1 MMRCTYERTIFES
14 SDTGFCVV
22 VFATQDSAVPAAA
35 RSTNQS
41 KDGRIRFTATGYRL
55 PVTKTIDVELDGRW
69 ENTKRG
75 LQFAVE
81 SFVEIVP
88 KTRDG
93 IIGYLSSGLIN
104 GIGEK
109 TARIIVGK
117 FGLNTLEVL
126 DEHPEKLLEIKGITP
141 KKLEK
146 ITASY
151 TQSKAMRD
159 IVTFLS
165 PFGISV
171 KKAVKIQKEFG
182 AQTMEILKTRPFELC
197 AISGFGFKTVDSI
210 ARKANCELNDHL
222 RIRGAIQYIL
232 DEITVEGHLF
242 LPKEELCDKAHVLL
256 NEGFGTEAATL
267 REVQSELYHLV
278 VKRQLL
284 SENGNVYKPKSLI
297 AEAEAAKRIAE
308 LLTAS
313 SKSVDITKELEEAQQ
328 SMKLI
333 LCSKQAEAVKMCF
346 AHNMAIITG
355 GPGTG
360 KTTVLKII
368 LEVYNKIFKGKIM
381 LTAPTGRAS
390 RRMSESTGYPDAK
403 TLHSAL
409 GLITDEDDDFLN
421 SNDPVDADFVIV
433 DEFSMVDMR
442 LANELFSRIQDGTKV
457 LLVGDADQL
466 PSVGAGNVFRE
477 LINCGLLPVTFLDV
491 VFRQSGTSRIALNAH
506 AINENQT
513 KLLYGPDFEFIP
525 CETAEDAAELIQ
537 QQYLKETAL
546 ADVNNVQILSPF
558 KSRGEACVKKLNEVI
573 RELINPSEPAI
584 PELKIGARV
593 FRQNDRVLQTKNKGE
608 ISNGDVG
615 FVKAVYI
622 GEDNDSTLTIE
633 FSDSRIVE
641 YGKEDLDIIDLSY
654 AMTIHKSQGSEYD
667 TVILPILGS
676 FKIILRRNLIYT
688 AITRA
693 RKKVILVGQKQALYM
708 AIHKNDI
715 DKRNTLLGERILRCH
730 AKLFQEQ
737 PQKQAAAPPRQMK
750 LSC

>member
-1 MMRCTYERTIFES
+1 MRCTYERTIFES
-14 SDTGFCVV
+14 SDTGYCVV
-22 VFATQDSAVPAAA
+22 VFATQDSTVPAAA
-35 RSTNQS
+35 RSTYQS

-75 LQFAVE
+75 LQYAVE

-88 KTRDG
+88 KTRNG
-93 IIGYLSSGLIN
+93 IIGYLSSGLII

-109 TARIIVGK
+109 TARTIVGK

-126 DEHPEKLLEIKGITP
+126 DEHPEKLLEIKGITV

-197 AISGFGFKTVDSI
+197 SISGFGFKTVDAI
-210 ARKANCELNDHL
+210 ARKVNCKLDDPL

-242 LPKEELCDKAHVLL
+242 LPKEELCGKAHTLL
-256 NEGFGTEAATL
+256 NEGFGAEVVNL
-267 REVQSELYHLV
+267 REVQSEMYHLV
-278 VKRQLL
+278 VIRQLL
-284 SENGNVYKPKSLI
+284 SENGNIYKPKSLM
-297 AEAEAAKRIAE
+297 AEADAAKRIAE
-308 LLTAS
+308 LLIAS
-313 SKSVDITKELEEAQQ
+313 SKSMDITKELAEAQQ
-328 SMKLI
+328 ALKLA
-333 LCSKQAEAVKMCF
+333 LSPKQAEAVKMCF

-368 LEVYNKIFKGKIM
+368 LEVYNKIFKGKIL

-390 RRMSESTGYPDAK
+390 RRMSESTGYADAR

-409 GLITDEDDDFLN
+409 GLVTDEDDDFMN
-421 SNDPVDADFVIV
+421 SSDPVDADLVVV

-442 LANELFSRIQDGTKV
+442 IANELFSRIQDGTKV

-477 LINCGLLPVTFLDV
+477 LINCGLIPVTFLDV
-491 VFRQSGTSRIALNAH
+491 VFRQSGTSRIALNAQ

-525 CETAEDAAELIQ
+525 CETAEDAAVLIQ
-537 QQYLKETAL
+537 QQYFMETSQRG
-546 ADVNNVQILSPF
+546 VNGVQILSPF
-558 KSRGEACVKKLNEVI
+558 KSRGEACVKKLNEAI
-573 RELINPSEPAI
+573 REIINPLEPTR

-593 FRQNDRVLQTKNKGE
+593 FRQDDRVLQTKNKGE

-615 FVKAVYI
+615 FIKAVYI

-633 FSDSRIVE
+633 FSDARIVE
-641 YGKEDLDIIDLSY
+641 YGIEDLDIIDLAY

-676 FKIILRRNLIYT
+676 FKVILRRNLIYT

-693 RKKVILVGQKQALYM
+693 KKKVILVGQKQALYM

-715 DKRNTLLGERILRCH
+715 DKRNTLLGERILRYH

-737 PQKQAAAPPRQMK
+737 DQRQAAVPPG
-750 LSC
+750 

>member
-1 MMRCTYERTIFES
+1 MMRCTYERTIFENNDS
-14 SDTGFCVV
+14 GFCVA
-22 VFATQDSAVPAAA
+22 VFVTQDNTVPAAA
-35 RSTNQS
+35 RSTYQS
-41 KDGRIRFTATGYRL
+41 MDGRIRFTATGYRL

-88 KTRDG
+88 RTRDG

-109 TARIIVGK
+109 TARTIVGK

-151 TQSKAMRD
+151 TQSKAIRD

-171 KKAVKIQKEFG
+171 KKAVKIHKEFG
-182 AQTMEILKTRPFELC
+182 AQTMEILKSRPFEIC
-197 AISGFGFKTVDSI
+197 SISGFGFKTVDAI
-210 ARKANCELNDHL
+210 ARKANCKLNDPL

-232 DEITVEGHLF
+232 DEATVEGHLF
-242 LPKEELCDKAHVLL
+242 LHKTELCDKAHVLL
-256 NEGFGTEAATL
+256 NEGFGTEVVTL

-278 VKRQLL
+278 VKMKLL
-284 SENGNVYKPKSLI
+284 SENGNVYKPKSLM
-297 AEAEAAKRIAE
+297 AEADAAKRIAE
-308 LLTAS
+308 LLMAS
-313 SKSVDITKELEEAQQ
+313 SKSVDIIKELEDAQQ
-328 SMKLI
+328 SLKLI
-333 LCSKQAEAVKMCF
+333 LSSKQAEAVKMCF
-346 AHNMAIITG
+346 SHNMAIITG

-368 LEVYNKIFKGKIM
+368 LEVYNKIFKGKIL

-390 RRMSESTGYPDAK
+390 RRMSESTGYPDAR

-409 GLITDEDDDFLN
+409 GLITDEDDDFMN
-421 SNDPVDADFVIV
+421 SNDPVDADFVVV

-442 LANELFSRIQDGTKV
+442 LAAELFSRIQDGTKV
-457 LLVGDADQL
+457 ILVGDADQL

-477 LINCGLLPVTFLDV
+477 LINCGLIPVTFLDV

-506 AINENQT
+506 SINENQT

-525 CETAEDAAELIQ
+525 CKTAEDAAELIK

-546 ADVNNVQILSPF
+546 TGVNNVQILSPF
-558 KSRGEACVKKLNEVI
+558 KSRGEACVKKLNEAI
-573 RELINPSEPAI
+573 RELINPPGPTI
-584 PELKIGARV
+584 PELKVGTRV
-593 FRQNDRVLQTKNKGE
+593 FRMNDRVLQTKNKRE

-633 FSDSRIVE
+633 FSDARTVE
-641 YGKEDLDIIDLSY
+641 YGKEDLDIIELSY

-667 TVILPILGS
+667 TVILPVLTS
-676 FKIILRRNLIYT
+676 FYIMLRRNLIYT

-693 RKKVILVGQKQALYM
+693 KKKVILVGQKQALYM

-715 DKRNTLLGERILRCH
+715 DKRNTLLGERIVRCYT
-730 AKLFQEQ
+730 KLKNE
-737 PQKQAAAPPRQMK
+737 R
-750 LSC
+750 S